1 MAALGQVDKD
11 VGRVVEVELQL
22 VQRVC
27 YSWVSRV
34 VKVDLHPIDSR
45 RLVRAMFLVDSRR
58 LVRAMFLVDSRR
70 FVSELASSEG
80 SDLYCCLQAQYRLE
94 AKQGCMTSPVAR
106 PSSALPHSPARS
118 MLALQPCHQQTQ

>member
-58 LVRAMFLVDSRR
+58 

-94 AKQGCMTSPVAR
+94 AKQGCVTSPVAR